1 MSETVPDF
9 EALLSRALAPVE
21 PPDDLA
27 ERLEVALVE
36 LTEAAADEL
45 EAWELGAMHDPRN
58 WIRPAAAIVVG
69 GAAGTALVLV
79 RARRR
84 AKARSKPANLFDAAE
99 KALRDFAN
107 EARKLTER

>member
-21 PPDDLA
+21 PPDDLV
-27 ERLEVALVE
+27 ERLETTLVE

-84 AKARSKPANLFDAAE
+84 AKARSKSTNVFDAAE
-99 KALRDFAN
+99 KALRDFAS

>member
-21 PPDDLA
+21 PPEDLA
-27 ERLEVALVE
+27 ERLETTLVE

-69 GAAGTALVLV
+69 ASAGTALVLV

-84 AKARSKPANLFDAAE
+84 AKSRSRTPNVFDAAE
-99 KALRDFAN
+99 KALRDFAA
-107 EARKLTER
+107 EARKLGR

>member
-1 MSETVPDF
+1 MSETLPDF
-9 EALLSRALAPVE
+9 ENLLRRALVPVD
-21 PPDDLA
+21 PPEDLA
-27 ERLEVALVE
+27 ERLEMTLVE

-58 WIRPAAAIVVG
+58 WIRPAAAVVVG

-84 AKARSKPANLFDAAE
+84 AKARSKPLGVFDAAE
-99 KALRDFAN
+99 KALRDLAH
-107 EARKLTER
+107 EARRLTDR

>member
-9 EALLSRALAPVE
+9 EALLSRALAPVD
-21 PPDDLA
+21 PPEDLV
-27 ERLEVALVE
+27 ERLETTLVE
-36 LTEAAADEL
+36 LTEAAADQL

-58 WIRPAAAIVVG
+58 WVRPAAAIVVG
-69 GAAGTALVLV
+69 ASAGTALVLV

-84 AKARSKPANLFDAAE
+84 AKARAKSGNVFDAAE
-99 KALRDFAN
+99 KALRDFAT

>member
-9 EALLSRALAPVE
+9 EALLSRALAPVD
-21 PPDDLA
+21 PPEDLV
-27 ERLEVALVE
+27 ERLETTLVE
-36 LTEAAADEL
+36 LTEAAADQL

-58 WIRPAAAIVVG
+58 WVRPAAAIVVG
-69 GAAGTALVLV
+69 ASAGTALVLV

-84 AKARSKPANLFDAAE
+84 AKPRNIFDAAE
-99 KALRDFAN
+99 KALRDFAT